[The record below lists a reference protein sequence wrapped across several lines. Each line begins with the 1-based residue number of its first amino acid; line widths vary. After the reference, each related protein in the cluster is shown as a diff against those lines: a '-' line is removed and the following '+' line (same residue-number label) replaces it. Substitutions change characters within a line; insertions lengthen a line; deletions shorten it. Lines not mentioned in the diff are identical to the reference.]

1 MTSRQLPSCFCSER
15 VYWTR
20 NCCADPLCWSSLIP
34 GAMIPGVV
42 IIEPDFTEL
51 KDAWPFLW
59 YENEYVVDAASTFI
73 LAANAADALSQ

>member
-1 MTSRQLPSCFCSER
+1 
-15 VYWTR
+15 
-20 NCCADPLCWSSLIP
+20 
-34 GAMIPGVV
+34 MIPGVV